1 MALFS
6 TIICC
11 INLTENSN
19 DIVKYTR
26 DIAKID
32 DARVIVVHALPST
45 AHLLNYVTSRSMV
58 ESILDESK
66 ARTEKFL
73 KEFVEKN
80 FAGLKAEPL
89 LMSGN
94 PARELIELADKVCA
108 DLIIMGSIS
117 TKGLF
122 SFMFSRPSES
132 VIGHTRVPVMVI
144 PNDLNLECTPPDDF

>member
-19 DIVKYTR
+19 DIVQYTR

-89 LMSGN
+89 
-94 PARELIELADKVCA
+94 PASLSNWRTKCAPISSSWAAYPPRVCSA
-108 DLIIMGSIS
+108 LCSAVLQKASSDIPGCRSW
-117 TKGLF
+117 
-122 SFMFSRPSES
+122 SFP
-132 VIGHTRVPVMVI
+132 T
-144 PNDLNLECTPPDDF
+144 T

>member
-1 MALFS
+1 M
-6 TIICC
+6 
-11 INLTENSN
+11 
-19 DIVKYTR
+19 
-26 DIAKID
+26 
-32 DARVIVVHALPST
+32 VHALPST